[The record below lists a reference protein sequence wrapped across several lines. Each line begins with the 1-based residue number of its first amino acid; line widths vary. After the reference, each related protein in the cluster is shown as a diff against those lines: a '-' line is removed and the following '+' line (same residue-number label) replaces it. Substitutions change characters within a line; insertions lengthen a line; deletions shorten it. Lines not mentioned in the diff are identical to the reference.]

1 MCRWLVWQGEP
12 LFLDE
17 LVFAPSHSLVAQAL
31 LSREAKMD
39 TNADGFG
46 LGWYAHKPE
55 PCIYRDTLP
64 AWADENLK
72 NLAAHVRA
80 QSFFA
85 HVRASTGTG
94 TFRAN
99 CHPFSWGP
107 WLFMHNGQIGGY
119 ERLRRTLEAGLNDA
133 CYDARD
139 GTSDSELLFLLAVG
153 FGLVRAPIPAL
164 KAALELARQSA
175 TAKGINQP
183 LRFTSALT
191 DGSDLYAIR
200 WSSDAHPPSL
210 YYRQTPK
217 GVVIVS
223 EPLDDHASNWVP
235 VPANHVLLV
244 KGGGVHSITP
254 FDLTASVAA

>member
-12 LFLDE
+12 LFLEE

-31 LSREAKMD
+31 LSREAKME

-80 QSFFA
+80 KSFFA
-85 HVRASTGTG
+85 HVRASTGTS
-94 TFRAN
+94 TSRNN
-99 CHPFSWGP
+99 CHPFSWGN

-119 ERLRRTLEAGLNDA
+119 DALRRTLEAELSDA
-133 CYDARD
+133 CYNARC
-139 GTSDSELLFLLAVG
+139 GTSDSELLFLLSVG
-153 FGLVRAPIPAL
+153 FGLTQSPVSAIR
-164 KAALELARQSA
+164 AALQLARQRA
-175 TAKGINQP
+175 LAKGINQP

-191 DGSDLYAIR
+191 NGADLFAIR
-200 WSSDAHPPSL
+200 WSSDAYPPSL
-210 YYRQTPK
+210 YYRETSS
-217 GVVIVS
+217 GLVIVS
-223 EPLDDHASNWVP
+223 EPLDDHASDWIP
-235 VPANHVLLV
+235 VPANHALLARDGRV
-244 KGGGVHSITP
+244 RSIEP
-254 FDLTASVAA
+254 FETVAAAAA

>member
-46 LGWYAHKPE
+46 LGWYAHKRE

-72 NLAAHVRA
+72 NLAGHVRA

-85 HVRASTGTG
+85 HVRASTGTS
-94 TFRAN
+94 TSRSN

-119 ERLRRTLEAGLNDA
+119 ELLRRGLEAALTDA
-133 CYDARD
+133 CYDARA
-139 GTSDSELLFLLAVG
+139 GTSDSELLFLLAIG
-153 FGLVRAPIPAL
+153 FGLAEGPVPAL
-164 KAALELARQSA
+164 ISALNLAQKCALS
-175 TAKGINQP
+175 KGIRQP
-183 LRFTSALT
+183 LRFTSALSN
-191 DGSDLYAIR
+191 GPDLMAIR

-210 YYRQTPK
+210 YFRETAN
-217 GVVIVS
+217 GVVVVS
-223 EPLDDHASNWVP
+223 EPLDDATSDWTIVPPNHLLRAHGGKVLSVEPLELSNR
-235 VPANHVLLV
+235 
-244 KGGGVHSITP
+244 
-254 FDLTASVAA
+254 AAA